1 MNIEEHISQS
11 SSRRKPT
18 VAIIDDESMVTQSL
32 GSFLKL
38 ETDFEVLTYQ
48 SPAEAL
54 ETFERRSLDLV
65 ISDFLMPE
73 MNGLELL
80 SKLKHLHPEVP
91 RILLTGYADK
101 ENAIRAINEVGLYQ
115 YVEKPWDNEQL
126 LLIIRNAVAHKG
138 LNELLKEKLSELDHV
153 LRHRDELFQRDDQ
166 LRRELDLARQV
177 QRSLLPETLPVI
189 EGVDFATAYRPAMEI
204 GGDFYDIVRLAD
216 DRWALLLADATGH
229 GIQAALSTA
238 LLKFALGSFVG
249 SSRSAA
255 EIIFGINSIL
265 RRGLP
270 ADVYVAGLLL
280 IIDPA
285 QRKLSVINGGL
296 PHPYLLKR
304 DKKSPQPLACTGLLL
319 GFAGD
324 ELYRPG
330 EEVTVDLAN
339 GGCLLLYTD
348 GVTETSDEQGV
359 FFEDRGLAGCLQQ
372 LHYRGC
378 NDLVT
383 GLVEA
388 VEDFRSENSDRDDLT
403 VLGIEFKL

>member
-80 SKLKHLHPEVP
+80 GKLKHLHPEVP

-138 LNELLKEKLSELDHV
+138 LNELLKEKLS
-153 LRHRDELFQRDDQ
+153 
-166 LRRELDLARQV
+166 
-177 QRSLLPETLPVI
+177 
-189 EGVDFATAYRPAMEI
+189 
-204 GGDFYDIVRLAD
+204 
-216 DRWALLLADATGH
+216 
-229 GIQAALSTA
+229 
-238 LLKFALGSFVG
+238 
-249 SSRSAA
+249 
-255 EIIFGINSIL
+255 
-265 RRGLP
+265 
-270 ADVYVAGLLL
+270 
-280 IIDPA
+280 
-285 QRKLSVINGGL
+285 
-296 PHPYLLKR
+296 
-304 DKKSPQPLACTGLLL
+304 
-319 GFAGD
+319 
-324 ELYRPG
+324 
-330 EEVTVDLAN
+330 
-339 GGCLLLYTD
+339 
-348 GVTETSDEQGV
+348 
-359 FFEDRGLAGCLQQ
+359 
-372 LHYRGC
+372 
-378 NDLVT
+378 
-383 GLVEA
+383 
-388 VEDFRSENSDRDDLT
+388 
-403 VLGIEFKL
+403 